1 MKVKI
6 TTGNDPRAFT
16 LIELILAVGISA
28 IVMITI
34 NTALFAA
41 LHLRDAA
48 NDAVDSATPTELAF
62 STMRRD
68 LQCAIPP
75 RPNGILSGDF
85 KVGNVTTMGI
95 SQPVAIEVFTA
106 TGALQ
111 ENTPWGDVQRVTYA
125 LKDPTTRTVPGKDLI
140 RSVTRNLLSAATPD
154 VDEQWMMSGV
164 EKVEFLCYDG
174 TQWSDAWDTTDAT
187 SVNTNLP
194 LAIRVRIQLAGNGA
208 NSDASS
214 RLQPIEMLVP
224 LDSQSRTN
232 RTATGS

>member
-1 MKVKI
+1 MYK
-6 TTGNDPRAFT
+6 R
-16 LIELILAVGISA
+16 
-28 IVMITI
+28 
-34 NTALFAA
+34 
-41 LHLRDAA
+41 
-48 NDAVDSATPTELAF
+48 
-62 STMRRD
+62 
-68 LQCAIPP
+68 Q
-75 RPNGILSGDF
+75 
-85 KVGNVTTMGI
+85 
-95 SQPVAIEVFTA
+95 
-106 TGALQ
+106 
-111 ENTPWGDVQRVTYA
+111 
-125 LKDPTTRTVPGKDLI
+125 VPGKDLI

-232 RTATGS
+232 RN

>member
-1 MKVKI
+1 MKIKLS
-6 TTGNDPRAFT
+6 TGNDTRAFT
-16 LIELILAVGISA
+16 LIELILAVGVSA
-28 IVMITI
+28 IVMIAI
-34 NTALFAA
+34 NAVFFTA
-41 LHLRDAA
+41 LHLREVTS
-48 NDAVDSATPTELAF
+48 NAVDSATPTELAF

-85 KVGNVTTMGI
+85 KVGNVTTVGI

-140 RSVTRNLLSAATPD
+140 RSVTRNLLSVATPE

-174 TQWSDAWDTTDAT
+174 MQWSDAWDTTDVT
-187 SVNTNLP
+187 TVKTNLP
-194 LAIRVRIQLAGNGA
+194 LAVRVRIQLAGNGA